1 MSGNFEGGHDGL
13 TSTFQRKFLE
23 IKFRGFLQ
31 IADGFRDC
39 LALGGSAGFRI
50 DGNKAAFFGRN
61 EYSGKKHGNTVGAVM
76 KRVKQIAGLRW

>member
-31 IADGFRDC
+31 IADGFRETAHRAVTTTSCVD
-39 LALGGSAGFRI
+39 S
-50 DGNKAAFFGRN
+50 GRD
-61 EYSGKKHGNTVGAVM
+61 
-76 KRVKQIAGLRW
+76 